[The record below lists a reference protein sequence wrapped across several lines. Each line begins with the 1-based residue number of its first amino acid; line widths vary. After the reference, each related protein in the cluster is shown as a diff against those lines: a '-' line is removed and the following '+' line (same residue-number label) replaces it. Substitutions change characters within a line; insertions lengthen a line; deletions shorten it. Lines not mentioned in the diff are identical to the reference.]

1 MFRNSL
7 SLTRPIRNR
16 LTQRAWATSNVTC
29 RFLGNQKDQPDFPVP
44 EDFLQTFRAHITR
57 LEKYPLTLSSPD
69 RLSLLTALNEATEV
83 VKKKSLAH
91 QTRKVEYRRT
101 DRPDDSRSAIAG
113 MSEAIHGGTGFDSTT
128 KPSDDIRFVKFT
140 IQRDANGKADIVFQD
155 QKITLVREGGAAHKA
170 GMQPFT
176 GWYIMEVDGNR
187 VSSFVEIMEAFGNS
201 IKPFGKFS
209 LMLSRTAPALSKE
222 HADRVDNIPEAMFTN
237 IPSMSTSA
245 ADASEKLKEA
255 ERAQDQDQVDFWRGY
270 LLVQHIENGDEGI
283 NTDS

>member
-1 MFRNSL
+1 
-7 SLTRPIRNR
+7 
-16 LTQRAWATSNVTC
+16 
-29 RFLGNQKDQPDFPVP
+29 
-44 EDFLQTFRAHITR
+44 LQTFRAHITR
-57 LEKYPLTLSSPD
+57 LEKYPHTLSSPD
-69 RLSLLTALNEATEV
+69 RLSLLTALNEATEA
-83 VKKKSLAH
+83 VKKNSLAH

-113 MSEAIHGGTGFDSTT
+113 MSEAIHGGTGFDSAATGAA
-128 KPSDDIRFVKFT
+128 RFVKFT
-140 IQRDANGKADIVFQD
+140 IQRDANAKADIVFQD

-187 VSSFVEIMEAFGNS
+187 VGSFVEIMEAFGNS

-270 LLVQHIENGDEGI
+270 LLVQRIENGEEGI